1 MQSHHFAYHI
11 CGCCAAAPRLCYAQ
25 RTCEVSHSLVYIVVH
40 VDAQILET
48 LRHFFGEAVRDT
60 VVCADAYRLA
70 SCLYHCVT
78 RFLNCDMD
86 PSVPTVEGTLS
97 LSIGSLAARSAA
109 TTFVNVLPKS
119 TAATYFIS
127 HLPGIAQV
135 SSELYG
141 LLRTYH
147 FMIYIVDFCYQVIFV
162 V

>member
-1 MQSHHFAYHI
+1 MQSHHFAYRV
-11 CGCCAAAPRLCYAQ
+11 CDCCTAAPCLYYAQ
-25 RTCEVSHSLVYIVVH
+25 RTCEISHSLVYIVIH
-40 VDAQILET
+40 IDAQILET

-78 RFLNCDMD
+78 QFLNCDMD
-86 PSVPTVEGTLS
+86 ASVPTVEGTLL
-97 LSIGSLAARSAA
+97 LSIGSLAVRFAA

-119 TAATYFIS
+119 TATTYFIS
-127 HLPGIAQV
+127 HLPDIAQV

-141 LLRTYH
+141 LLRTYD
-147 FMIYIVDFCYQVIFV
+147 FIIYIVGFCYQVIFV